1 VNVTIRSVTTVMVA
15 IMLASVLGAGALW
28 LVDIKAVPPQ
38 PVQASLAAAQEPE
51 QVIPSA
57 PQAAPDLPTTPVPM
71 PQFAQ
76 APAQL
81 PPPPAPPPTSP
92 EVPSAK
98 ASDTELVFT
107 LVRTTLVALHQANV
121 TGNYTV
127 VRDLS
132 SPGFREKNSA
142 ADLARIFAPIR
153 DAKIDLG
160 AVVILDPHVS
170 RVGLNEQK
178 MLNIAGALETKP
190 VPVSFE
196 LLFQPLEG
204 VWRLNGIAVSP
215 MQPGAQPTPTPVTPP
230 ARKRDPPK
238 SSPKQ

>member
-1 VNVTIRSVTTVMVA
+1 MNVTIRSVTTIMVA
-15 IMLASVLGAGALW
+15 IMLASVVGAGALW
-28 LVDIKAVPPQ
+28 LVDTKAVLPQ
-38 PVQASLAAAQEPE
+38 PVQASLAAAQQPE

-57 PQAAPDLPTTPVPM
+57 PQAGPDLPTTPVPM

-76 APAQL
+76 APVQL
-81 PPPPAPPPTSP
+81 PPTPAPPQTST
-92 EVPSAK
+92 ELPSAK

-170 RVGLNEQK
+170 RVGLNEQ
-178 MLNIAGALETKP
+178 
-190 VPVSFE
+190 
-196 LLFQPLEG
+196 
-204 VWRLNGIAVSP
+204 RC
-215 MQPGAQPTPTPVTPP
+215 
-230 ARKRDPPK
+230 
-238 SSPKQ
+238 